1 MAHTDRGADVM
12 DRFAE
17 ALAEVANVEKA
28 AKLEG
33 RSMQMTLAAKPA
45 SKKSK

>member
-1 MAHTDRGADVM
+1 MM

-17 ALAEVANVEKA
+17 ACAEIAVVEKA

-33 RSMQMTLAAKPA
+33 RNMLMFLAPKPT
-45 SKKSK
+45 K